1 MTEPAG
7 PTRGDIPEEQLFRE
21 LDEWLEQ
28 QSTAPTIFDV
38 VKAGNVNVMAGFT
51 LRAFRS
57 AAREAVRQRD
67 RVFNLRNLAYAA
79 FGDPGAGENFLR
91 TPNCSLGFTPLEAA
105 VSSSD
110 GYAAAFGSL
119 PPHVRSVALN
129 LFDLIGQ
136 KWSLSQEEKAQLL
149 GCSEQVLQGWH
160 DDPASL
166 PGEIVERIGL
176 LHISYKALGTLLPKE
191 ETANSWIKRPHHAPL
206 FGGFSAFEVMTRDGA
221 KGIRFVRD
229 YLQAEIWSV

>member
-7 PTRGDIPEEQLFRE
+7 PPRGHIPEEQLLQG

-28 QSTAPTIFDV
+28 QSTPPTIFDV
-38 VKAGNVNVMAGFT
+38 VKSGNANVMAGFT

-57 AAREAVRQRD
+57 AAREAVRQQG

-79 FGDPGAGENFLR
+79 FNDPGAGEDFLR
-91 TPNCSLGFTPLEAA
+91 TRTGSLGFTPLEAA

-119 PPHVRSVALN
+119 PPHVRAVALN
-129 LFDLIGQ
+129 LIARICL
-136 KWSLSQEEKAQLL
+136 KWSLTEKEKAQLL
-149 GCSEQVLQGWH
+149 GCSESVLQGWH
-160 DDPASL
+160 DDPSSL

-176 LHISYKALGTLLPKE
+176 LHASYKALGTLLPKE
-191 ETANSWIKRPHHAPL
+191 EAANSWIKRPHHAPL
-206 FGGFSAFEVMTRDGA
+206 FGGLSAFEIMVRDGTT
-221 KGIRFVRD
+221 GIRLVRD
-229 YLQAEIWSV
+229 YLEAQVWSV